1 MSQSVPDQAEVVIIG
16 GGIVGCSIAYHL
28 AELGIS
34 DVLLLERKKLT
45 SGTTWH
51 AAGLVAQL
59 RANLNMTKLARYTA
73 ELFRDLEAI
82 TGQPTGYRVTGSLTA
97 ALNAERLEELK
108 RQATMAR
115 SFGVECERISPAEL
129 LNYWPEFSDEDLLG
143 GVYLPGDGQTNPVDT
158 TLAFAKGARAG
169 GAEILEDVC
178 VESLLVDDGK
188 VTGVRLNDGQTV
200 RSRVVVLANGMWAR
214 DFAAQYNVSIPLQ
227 AAEHFY
233 IVTEPLDVFNSEGIR
248 PTLRVP
254 DEQAYYKEDAGK
266 LLLGAFELRAK
277 PWAVEGIPEDF
288 EFTTLPYDFD
298 HFAPVLEQA
307 TSRFSPL
314 ETAGVQLFFN
324 GPESFTPDDRYL
336 LGETPELKNLFVA
349 AGFNSIGIQSSG
361 GAGKVLAEWIQK
373 GYPPMDLWDVDIRRT
388 FPFQSKKPFLEERTK
403 ETLGLLYDMHWP
415 QRQFETARNQRLSPM
430 HDRMVGLGAVMGELA
445 GWERPNW
452 FATEQETEYRYTY
465 GKPNWFEAC
474 QRECRAV
481 EHGVA
486 LFDMSSY
493 PIFHIKGPDAVATL
507 NRLSTSQMDVPVN
520 QVVYTQWLNPRGG
533 IEADVTIT
541 RTAEDAFMVV
551 SSCASELRDYHWLLD
566 HIDDDQVATSN
577 DSEQMFML
585 GLMGPQSRHLLE
597 KATEGSLEHVAY
609 YQSAMVEIA
618 GCEVRANR
626 LSYVG
631 ELGFELYF
639 QKDDAVV
646 VLDYLLEVGQ
656 SFNLQPAGFHALNAC
671 RLEKGYR
678 HFGHD
683 IHDQIS
689 PLEAGLGFT
698 VDWDKHSFIGK
709 EALSVQRGEIDN
721 RVAIL
726 SIEASDAP
734 FMIHDEP
741 VFLNGEQIGM
751 TTSASYGYRVDKSLS
766 MVHVSVPGRID
777 KSFFSQSG
785 FEVEVAGQ
793 RYPVAL
799 TRRPLYDPK
808 SERMKE

>member
-1 MSQSVPDQAEVVIIG
+1 MSQPVPDQAEVVIIG

-28 AELGIS
+28 ADLGIS

-97 ALNAERLEELK
+97 ALNRERLEELK

-115 SFGVECERISPAEL
+115 SFGVECERVSPTEL
-129 LNYWPEFSDEDLLG
+129 LDYWPEFSDEDLLG

-158 TLAFAKGARAG
+158 TLALARGARSAG
-169 GAEILEDVC
+169 VQILEDMF
-178 VESLLVDDGK
+178 VESLLIDGGEVK
-188 VTGVRLNDGQTV
+188 GVRLSDHSEV
-200 RSRVVVLANGMWAR
+200 KSRVVVLANGMWAR
-214 DFAAQYNVSIPLQ
+214 DFAAQHGISVPLQ

-233 IVTEPLDVFNSEGIR
+233 VVTEPLDVFGEGRVR

-266 LLLGAFELRAK
+266 LLLGAFELKAK

-288 EFTTLPYDFD
+288 EFTSLPYDFD
-298 HFAPVLEQA
+298 HFAPILEKA
-307 TSRFSPL
+307 ANRFSPL
-314 ETAGVQLFFN
+314 ETAGIQLFFN

-336 LGETPELKNLFVA
+336 LGEIPRVKNLFVA

-388 FPFQSKKPFLEERTK
+388 FPFQSAKPFLEERTK

-415 QRQFETARNQRLSPM
+415 QRQYQTARNQRLGPF
-430 HDRMVGLGAVMGELA
+430 HDQMLELGAVMGELA

-452 FATEQETEYRYTY
+452 FATEEETDYRYTY

-474 QRECRAV
+474 RKECQAV
-481 EHGVA
+481 QHGVA

-493 PIFHIKGPDAVATL
+493 PVFTVQGSDAVAVL
-507 NRLSTSQMDVPVN
+507 NRLSTNQMDVPVN
-520 QVVYTQWLNPRGG
+520 RVVYTQWLNPRGG

-541 RTAEDAFMVV
+541 RTAKDAFMVI

-566 HIDDDQVATSN
+566 HIGNDDVTVTN
-577 DSEQMFML
+577 ETEQMFML
-585 GLMGPQSRHLLE
+585 GLMGPHSRALLSE
-597 KATEGSLEHVAY
+597 ACEESLDNLAY
-609 YQSAMVEIA
+609 YHSAKIHVN
-618 GCEVRANR
+618 GLEVRANR

-631 ELGFELYF
+631 ELGFELYLH
-639 QKDDAVV
+639 KDDAAA
-646 VLDYLLEVGQ
+646 VLDHLLLVGK

-698 VDWDKHSFIGK
+698 VDWDKTYFEGK
-709 EALSVQRGEIDN
+709 DALRALRGKTNN
-721 RVAIL
+721 RIAIL
-726 SIEASDAP
+726 SIDAPDPP

-741 VFLNGEQIGM
+741 VYLDGNRVGM
-751 TTSASYGYRVDKSLS
+751 TTSASYGFRLDKSLA
-766 MVHVSVPGRID
+766 MVHLDGPSVID
-777 KSFFSQSG
+777 KSFFAQSG
-785 FEVEVAGQ
+785 FEVEVAGD
-793 RYPVAL
+793 RCPVEL
-799 TRRPLYDPK
+799 TRRPLYDP
-808 SERMKE
+808 SGERMK